1 MKADIESQLLL
12 LDKPPE
18 IGKLSEAQKSH
29 IEARKKF
36 LRMVLDCPCFQI
48 NEKVLN
54 FIY

>member
-12 LDKPPE
+12 LNDQPE
-18 IGKLSEAQKSH
+18 SDKLSKSQISH

-36 LRMVLDCPCFQI
+36 LKMILDAPWYEI
-48 NEKVLN
+48 SEKTLN